1 MSIVFPNLEDVDNE
15 SIFSLSLTAVFIINH
30 VKSEVVSDWCM
41 ISLDKWCN
49 LEGMGPAIKG
59 PQNFQ
64 SLTELVLHE
73 VKSVTQ
79 KYDKNIYSLC
89 KVLKTVHV
97 CYDNCN
103 FARYGHIC

>member
-1 MSIVFPNLEDVDNE
+1 MSTVFPNLEDVDNE
-15 SIFSLSLTAVFIINH
+15 SILSLSLTALFIINH

-41 ISLDKWCN
+41 ISLDKWRN

-64 SLTELVLHE
+64 SLTDLVLHE

-79 KYDKNIYSLC
+79 KYNQNILQYCLC
-89 KVLKTVHV
+89 KLK
-97 CYDNCN
+97 C
-103 FARYGHIC
+103 

>member
-1 MSIVFPNLEDVDNE
+1 MSTVFPNLEDVDNE

-41 ISLDKWCN
+41 ISLDKWYN

-64 SLTELVLHE
+64 SLPDLVLHE
-73 VKSVTQ
+73 VKSVTHNDNQ
-79 KYDKNIYSLC
+79 NILQHCLRKLLKS
-89 KVLKTVHV
+89 KVWSPLL
-97 CYDNCN
+97 
-103 FARYGHIC
+103 RICTH